1 MMKSNFKSVIIIFA
15 VLTIFATDVSNAQF
29 KNFIT
34 AKADKLMDGDSELRF
49 ISVNIPNLH
58 YIEDYLPFTCTNPW
72 RLPDEFEIRD
82 ALNAVNQIGGKV
94 ARIYVFS
101 VHRQDD
107 DTSII
112 RHVEA
117 PGKFNEQA
125 FVAFDKVLQV
135 ANELG
140 IRLIVPFVDNWRW
153 WGGIRE
159 YADFRGK
166 SKSDFWT
173 DAQIIDDFKKTIE
186 FVINRKNTFTG
197 ISYKD
202 DKAILAWET
211 GNELQA
217 PFSWT
222 KEIAAYIKSL
232 DKNHLVMEGTMA
244 TKLTDEALSDP
255 NIDVLSTHHYRNP
268 KSSMDAITENRQ
280 MAKGK
285 KPYLVGEY
293 GIVSTEDIRIL
304 TDTIINQGLSGGMI
318 WSLRQRNREGGF
330 YQHYEYNKVGAY
342 RWPGFINGDI
352 YSECLVLAIIREKAH
367 QIDSTTVPRLPI
379 PLAPKLLS
387 IKNVGEISWQGS
399 TGAEFYKV
407 ERRSAEDTTWGM
419 IADNVDESEYQYRPL
434 FDDETAVVGKTY
446 FYRVKAKNEIGE
458 SEYSNIIGPV
468 VVNDKEF
475 FDEMENF
482 NKVFQKDGSLQLLTH
497 EDIRRAREDRSRLT
511 GDNGSYIVYK
521 VPATASAFRVDAL
534 IVHSNSKVQVS
545 ASTDMTTFTELKTQ
559 NISYGIKN
567 NDYGFYVAT
576 AFAIDSLP
584 VRTLLRFHFPTMFK
598 FAELNIITNNTPQ

>member
-1 MMKSNFKSVIIIFA
+1 MKSNFKSVIIIFA

-419 IADNVDESEYQYRPL
+419 IADNVDESRYQYRPL

-584 VRTLLRFHFPTMFK
+584 AGTHFVKVSFS
-598 FAELNIITNNTPQ
+598 NNVQICRIEYHYK